1 MKTMPP
7 IHPGE
12 ILLTEFMEPLKVS
25 QNRLALA
32 TGIPASRINAIIKGK
47 RAITADT
54 ALRFGRFFGTSPDL
68 WLGLQMDYDLEVQ
81 RDALADRLDYE
92 VRPLQATG

>member
-68 WLGLQMDYDLEVQ
+68 WLGLQMDYDLEIQ
-81 RDALADRLDYE
+81 RDALADRLDFE
-92 VRPLQATG
+92 VRPFQATG